1 MSATS
6 SSSHAS
12 ASGEQVAPETSLVP
26 ILNRFL
32 RNDDNDTMSECLH
45 VVRTL
50 PGPCHA
56 ANHDSLCWGP
66 DGLLAYAC
74 HNVVVVVD
82 PATVQVLQCLAK
94 HKSVVCKVLI
104 TT

>member
-1 MSATS
+1 MSAIS
-6 SSSHAS
+6 GSPHAP
-12 ASGEQVAPETSLVP
+12 ASGEQVASETSLVP

-32 RNDDNDTMSECLH
+32 LNDDNVMMSECLH

-74 HNVVVVVD
+74 HNVVMVVD
-82 PATVQVLQCLAK
+82 PATVQVLQCLSK
-94 HKSVVCKVLI
+94 HKSVVCKVRSI
-104 TT
+104 T

>member
-1 MSATS
+1 MS
-6 SSSHAS
+6 
-12 ASGEQVAPETSLVP
+12 
-26 ILNRFL
+26 
-32 RNDDNDTMSECLH
+32 H

-56 ANHDSLCWGP
+56 ANHDTLTWGP

-94 HKSVVCKVLI
+94 HKSAVCKVSGLI
-104 TT
+104 SSI